1 MLEKLKIFESELN
14 ARDKVA
20 QKYTRALSG
29 VFETP
34 MLIEDVTSAWAQ
46 YTLKLDDRD
55 AVQARLKECNVPSVV
70 YYPTALSVTKLL
82 TDITPSVSGVSVS
95 ESLSGRVLSLP
106 MHPYLDELAQG
117 HIISSIMKTCT

>member
-1 MLEKLKIFESELN
+1 MPVIRSRKNIRNLSE
-14 ARDKVA
+14 
-20 QKYTRALSG
+20 

-70 YYPTALSVTKLL
+70 YYPTALSRKLL
-82 TDITPSVSGVSVS
+82 TDITPKCPLASVF
-95 ESLSGRVLSLP
+95 LSL
-106 MHPYLDELAQG
+106 YQVE
-117 HIISSIMKTCT
+117 S